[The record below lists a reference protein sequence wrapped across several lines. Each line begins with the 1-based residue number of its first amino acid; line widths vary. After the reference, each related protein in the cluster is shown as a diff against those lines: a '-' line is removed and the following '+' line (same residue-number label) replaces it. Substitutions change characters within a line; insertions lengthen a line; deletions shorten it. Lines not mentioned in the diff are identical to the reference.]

1 MRRNEPRLLRIL
13 HHLHTARPALQRIP
27 DCQQTSFT
35 ILLPL
40 VIPKSQFLNVLFLQ
54 KNAAR
59 LVVLHL
65 LRQAVLKTVKLH
77 VQPRRRAIEIQN
89 INSRRMLPAKF
100 ESGEAVASQRAPQF
114 LFFVSLV
121 TTKLAG
127 GLD

>member
-1 MRRNEPRLLRIL
+1 MF
-13 HHLHTARPALQRIP
+13 HHLHAARPALQRIP

-54 KNAAR
+54 KSAAR

-65 LRQAVLKTVKLH
+65 LRQTVLKTVKLH
-77 VQPRRRAIEIQN
+77 VQPRRRAIEIQK

-100 ESGEAVASQRAPQF
+100 KSGEAMTSQRAPQF
-114 LFFVSLV
+114 LFFAGSVP
-121 TTKLAG
+121 TKLAG

>member
-1 MRRNEPRLLRIL
+1 MF
-13 HHLHTARPALQRIP
+13 HHLHAARPALQRIP

-40 VIPKSQFLNVLFLQ
+40 VIPKSQFLNALFLQ
-54 KNAAR
+54 KSAAR
-59 LVVLHL
+59 VVVLHL
-65 LRQAVLKTVKLH
+65 LWQAVLKTVQLD
-77 VQPRRRAIEIQN
+77 VQPRRRAIEIQK

-114 LFFVSLV
+114 LFFVGLV
-121 TTKLAG
+121 TPKLTG